1 MNHEFIKNLK
11 PGDKVITHDR
21 YNTTIRLVA
30 KVTKTMVVLDSG
42 DRFNRESGREVG
54 RHDIWY
60 WTSLEQY
67 SEERENTLAYEK
79 KLVLAR
85 NFIRNNVSWKSM
97 PDEVVLA
104 VLELV
109 KPHVKLEGET
119 S

>member
-1 MNHEFIKNLK
+1 MNHEFVKDLK

-21 YNTTIRLVA
+21 YNTMVRTVSKI
-30 KVTKTMVVLDSG
+30 TKTMVVLDNG
-42 DRFNRESGREVG
+42 ERFNRESGREVG
-54 RHDIWY
+54 RSDIWY

-67 SEERENTLAYEK
+67 TEERENTLAYEK

-85 NFIRNNVSWKSM
+85 TFIRNNVSWKSM

-109 KPHVKLEGET
+109 QPHVKPEG
-119 S
+119 